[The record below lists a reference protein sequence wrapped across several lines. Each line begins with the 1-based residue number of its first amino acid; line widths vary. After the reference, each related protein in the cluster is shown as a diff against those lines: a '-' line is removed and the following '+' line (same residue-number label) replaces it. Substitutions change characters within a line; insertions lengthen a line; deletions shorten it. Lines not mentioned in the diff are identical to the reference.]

1 MKEKETIPFLLD
13 NIRYLCKMRSLTL
26 LKLSEDLEIPVST
39 VSKWNT
45 TIPSVLYALKVA
57 RYLGVQLETLCN
69 APLDITEY
77 DLFIETLI
85 VKTQKNEVSWT
96 LNEDEEICNQIKW
109 HEKVAAHVQ
118 NFYNIP
124 AEEFADEEYGSFGG
138 IYFLKKGDRNYVIFA
153 HQQEPFTPEDEY
165 RFYDFYHMFLY
176 YNKELHYIEGKN
188 MKNLLNAIQKQVY
201 TDVEEMNNKQF
212 IDSFFD

>member
-1 MKEKETIPFLLD
+1 MKEKESIPFLLD
-13 NIRYLCKMRSLTL
+13 NIRYLCKMRNLTL

-85 VKTQKNEVSWT
+85 VKTQK
-96 LNEDEEICNQIKW
+96 K
-109 HEKVAAHVQ
+109 
-118 NFYNIP
+118 
-124 AEEFADEEYGSFGG
+124 
-138 IYFLKKGDRNYVIFA
+138 
-153 HQQEPFTPEDEY
+153 
-165 RFYDFYHMFLY
+165 
-176 YNKELHYIEGKN
+176 
-188 MKNLLNAIQKQVY
+188 
-201 TDVEEMNNKQF
+201 
-212 IDSFFD
+212 